1 VTNRFLKEQ
10 KSRTVAKIQKSK
22 MNDPETYDAV
32 VIGGGKGGKTLAMYL
47 ARENYKVALIER
59 DPMMV
64 GGGCINLACIP
75 TKTFVASARL
85 VHSIRRAAAFGI
97 KVEGVSVDWPGV
109 RKRVEEVVSEM
120 RALNLKNFTS
130 SPKLDFILGTGR
142 FLSPHD
148 VEVVQNDGLVRH
160 LTSKRIF
167 IDTGTRPAIPDV
179 SGLADIP
186 FLTSESIQK
195 LDAVPSRLLVLGAG
209 YIGLEFAQMM
219 QRFGS
224 EVTVLD
230 RGAQIL
236 SHEDAAVAQALANC
250 LQREGIEFQ
259 YNAAVEQVCKGSA
272 GEVSVVFRT
281 PNGREEWT
289 GSHLLVALGRAPVTK
304 DLDLPAAGVETT
316 TNGFIKVNDRLETN
330 VSGIWAIGDVSG
342 GPQFTHASLDDF
354 RILRDNVFGNGSRSR
369 NDRYVPSTLFTDP
382 ELAHVGL
389 TEKEA
394 AARGLEFQVLQ
405 VAVTPLTI
413 PRARTTGQM
422 DGLLKAIVEK
432 DTQRILGCTILAA
445 EAGEMIG
452 TVQAVMV
459 AKMPAT
465 ALRDAV
471 LSHPTMVEGFNALF
485 AMH

>member
-1 VTNRFLKEQ
+1 
-10 KSRTVAKIQKSK
+10 

-47 ARENYKVALIER
+47 GRQNYKVAMIER

-85 VHSIRRAAAFGI
+85 LHSIRRAAEFGI
-97 KVEGVSVDWPGV
+97 TVEGVTVDWPGV
-109 RKRVEEVVSEM
+109 KKRVEEVVSEM

-130 SPKLDFILGTGR
+130 FPSLDFILGTGR
-142 FLSPHD
+142 FLGPHD

-179 SGLADIP
+179 TGLADVP
-186 FLTSESIQK
+186 FLTSETIQK
-195 LDAVPSRLLVLGAG
+195 LDTVPSSLLVLGAG

-219 QRFGS
+219 HRFGS
-224 EVTVLD
+224 KVTVLE

-236 SHEDAAVAQALANC
+236 SHEDAEVAEALVNC

-259 YNAAVEQVCKGSA
+259 FNAAVEQVRNASA
-272 GEVSVVFRT
+272 SKVGVTFRT
-281 PNGREEWT
+281 SQGKEEWV
-289 GSHLLVALGRAPVTK
+289 GSHVLVALGRAPVTK
-304 DLDLPAAGVETT
+304 DLDLAAAGVETT
-316 TNGFIKVNDRLETN
+316 TKGFIKVNDRLETN

-382 ELAHVGL
+382 ELAHVGV

-394 AARGLEFQVLQ
+394 AARGWEFQVLQ
-405 VAVTPLTI
+405 IPITPLTI
-413 PRARTTGQM
+413 PRARTGRPN
-422 DGLLKAIVEK
+422 GW
-432 DTQRILGCTILAA
+432 
-445 EAGEMIG
+445 
-452 TVQAVMV
+452 
-459 AKMPAT
+459 
-465 ALRDAV
+465 
-471 LSHPTMVEGFNALF
+471 SFEG
-485 AMH
+485 HDR

>member
-1 VTNRFLKEQ
+1 L
-10 KSRTVAKIQKSK
+10 SA
-22 MNDPETYDAV
+22 
-32 VIGGGKGGKTLAMYL
+32 TL
-47 ARENYKVALIER
+47 R
-59 DPMMV
+59 DPMMI
-64 GGGCINLACIP
+64 GGGCINVACIP
-75 TKTFVASARL
+75 TKTFIASARL
-85 VHSIRRAAAFGI
+85 VHSIRRAAEFGI
-97 KVEGVSVDWPGV
+97 KVEGVSVDWLAV
-109 RKRVEEVVSEM
+109 KQRVEAVVSEM

-130 SPKLDFILGTGR
+130 IPSLDFILGTGR
-142 FLSPHD
+142 FLGPQE
-148 VEVVQNDGLVRH
+148 VEVVQNDGVVRH

-167 IDTGTRPAIPDV
+167 IDTGTRPAISDLPGLSDV
-179 SGLADIP
+179 P
-186 FLTSESIQK
+186 FLTSDTIQG

-209 YIGLEFAQMM
+209 YIGLEFAQLMH
-219 QRFGS
+219 RFGS
-224 EVTVLD
+224 KVTILE

-236 SHEDAAVAQALANC
+236 SHEDIEVAEALANC
-250 LQREGIEFQ
+250 LQREGIELQ
-259 YNAAVEQVCKGSA
+259 LSVAVEQVGKLSDGQLR
-272 GEVSVVFRT
+272 VMFRT
-281 PNGREEWT
+281 PKGKQEWT
-289 GSHLLVALGRAPVTK
+289 GSHLLVALGRSPVTK

-316 TNGFIKVNDRLETN
+316 AKGFIKVNDRLETN

-405 VAVTPLTI
+405 VPITSLTI

-422 DGLLKAIVEK
+422 NGLLKATIEK
-432 DTQRILGCTILAA
+432 STQRILGCTILAA

-452 TVQAVMV
+452 TVQAVLI
-459 AKMPAT
+459 AEMPAT
-465 ALRDAV
+465 TLRDAV

-485 AMH
+485 AAL

>member
-1 VTNRFLKEQ
+1 
-10 KSRTVAKIQKSK
+10 
-22 MNDPETYDAV
+22 
-32 VIGGGKGGKTLAMYL
+32 
-47 ARENYKVALIER
+47 
-59 DPMMV
+59 MM
-64 GGGCINLACIP
+64 
-75 TKTFVASARL
+75 
-85 VHSIRRAAAFGI
+85 H
-97 KVEGVSVDWPGV
+97 
-109 RKRVEEVVSEM
+109 
-120 RALNLKNFTS
+120 
-130 SPKLDFILGTGR
+130 
-142 FLSPHD
+142 
-148 VEVVQNDGLVRH
+148 
-160 LTSKRIF
+160 
-167 IDTGTRPAIPDV
+167 
-179 SGLADIP
+179 
-186 FLTSESIQK
+186 
-195 LDAVPSRLLVLGAG
+195 
-209 YIGLEFAQMM
+209 
-219 QRFGS
+219 RFGS

-236 SHEDAAVAQALANC
+236 SHEDAEVAQALANC

-394 AARGLEFQVLQ
+394 AARGLEFQVLR
-405 VAVTPLTI
+405 VADHSFDNTP
-413 PRARTTGQM
+413 G
-422 DGLLKAIVEK
+422 K
-432 DTQRILGCTILAA
+432 DHRPNGWSSESHCR
-445 EAGEMIG
+445 EG
-452 TVQAVMV
+452 
-459 AKMPAT
+459 
-465 ALRDAV
+465 
-471 LSHPTMVEGFNALF
+471 HPTDPRLHDPGC
-485 AMH
+485 

>member
-1 VTNRFLKEQ
+1 
-10 KSRTVAKIQKSK
+10 
-22 MNDPETYDAV
+22 
-32 VIGGGKGGKTLAMYL
+32 
-47 ARENYKVALIER
+47 
-59 DPMMV
+59 MMI
-64 GGGCINLACIP
+64 GGGCINVACIP
-75 TKTFVASARL
+75 TKTFIASARL
-85 VHSIRRAAAFGI
+85 VHSIRRAAEFGI

-109 RKRVEEVVSEM
+109 RKRVEKVVSEM

-130 SPKLDFILGTGR
+130 LPSLDFILGTGR
-142 FLSPHD
+142 FLGPQH
-148 VEVVQNDGLVRH
+148 VEVAQNDGVVRH

-167 IDTGTRPAIPDV
+167 IDTGTRPAIPDLP
-179 SGLADIP
+179 GLSDIP
-186 FLTSESIQK
+186 FLTSDTIQQ

-219 QRFGS
+219 HRFGS
-224 EVTVLD
+224 KVTVLE
-230 RGAQIL
+230 RGEQIL
-236 SHEDAAVAQALANC
+236 SREDAEIAEALANC
-250 LQREGIEFQ
+250 LRREGIEIRL
-259 YNAAVEQVCKGSA
+259 NAAVEQVRKSSDGQ
-272 GEVSVVFRT
+272 VDVTFRT
-281 PNGREEWT
+281 PKGKEEWT

-316 TNGFIKVNDRLETN
+316 AKGFIKVNDRLETN

-394 AARGLEFQVLQ
+394 ATRGLQFRVLQ
-405 VAVTPLTI
+405 VPITPLTI
-413 PRARTTGQM
+413 PRAKTTGQM
-422 DGLLKAIVEK
+422 DGLLKATIEK
-432 DTQRILGCTILAA
+432 STQRILGCTILAA

-452 TVQAVMV
+452 SVQAIMI

-485 AMH
+485 AAL